1 MKLTKELTKFEE
13 LKLMVWSGAVK
24 TLEIIEREGKQD
36 ELMMLLDEIFFE
48 GATETEIND
57 YLWFDDYYIYDHLG
71 IDYMED

>member
-24 TLEIIEREGKQD
+24 TLEVIEREGKQD

-48 GATETEIND
+48 GATETEVND
-57 YLWFDDYYIYDHLG
+57 YLWFDDHYIYDDLG

>member
-24 TLEIIEREGKQD
+24 TLDVIEREGKQD

-48 GATETEIND
+48 GATETEVND
-57 YLWFDDYYIYDHLG
+57 YLWFDDHYIYDDLG